1 VIEPGEITLY
11 APGRF
16 LHRVLCA
23 YTSALVSDV
32 DYDAELQSH
41 NAALLPACAIR
52 SHEHVLDI
60 GCGTGQTTREAAR
73 LAASGSALGVD
84 ITEPMIVRARA
95 LAAAEGLRN
104 VRFELGDA
112 QVHSFPPQHYDIV
125 ISRYGTMFF
134 ADPIAA
140 FRNIGGALRP
150 GGRLVM
156 MVWQAHE
163 ANEWSAAVHQVLAPC
178 YSSPGASPAAH
189 EHEHFSLADP
199 GTVERILGAAG
210 FAGVKFSD
218 VHEPV
223 YYGESVDAAIE
234 WISGFR
240 FVRNV
245 LQRLDAAAAER
256 LLASLRDSLAKKS
269 SDKGVWFDAR
279 EWIVTAERY

>member
-1 VIEPGEITLY
+1 
-11 APGRF
+11 
-16 LHRVLCA
+16 
-23 YTSALVSDV
+23 V

-41 NAALLPACAIR
+41 NGALLPACAIR

-73 LAASGSALGVD
+73 LAASGGALGVD

-112 QVHSFPPQHYDIV
+112 QVHSFLPQHYDIA

-156 MVWQAHE
+156 MIWQAHE
-163 ANEWSAAVHQVLAPC
+163 ANEWSVAVHQALAPY
-178 YSSPGASPAAH
+178 YSSPSASPAA
-189 EHEHFSLADP
+189 HEHFSLADP

-218 VHEPV
+218 VREPV
-223 YYGESVDAAIE
+223 YYGESSDAAIE
-234 WISGFR
+234 WIRGFR

-256 LLASLRDSLAKKS
+256 VLASLRYSLAKKS
-269 SDKGVWFDAR
+269 SDKGLWFDAR
-279 EWIVTAERY
+279 EWIVRAERH

>member
-1 VIEPGEITLY
+1 VIEPGEITPY

-23 YTSALVSDV
+23 STRALVSDV

-73 LAASGSALGVD
+73 LAATGSALGID

-95 LAAAEGLRN
+95 LTAAEGLHN

-112 QVHSFPPQHYDIV
+112 QVHGFLPQHYDV
-125 ISRYGTMFF
+125 AISRYGTMFF

-140 FRNIGGALRP
+140 FRNVAGALRP

-163 ANEWSAAVHQVLAPC
+163 ANEWSVAVEQALAP
-178 YSSPGASPAAH
+178 YDASPNIPPGAH
-189 EHEHFSLADP
+189 DHFSLADP

-210 FAGVKFSD
+210 FADVKFTD
-218 VHEPV
+218 VREPV
-223 YYGESVDAAIE
+223 YYGESIDAAIE
-234 WISGFR
+234 WIQGFR

-245 LQRLDAAAAER
+245 FQRLDAAAAAR
-256 LLASLRDSLAKKS
+256 LLASLRDALARKS
-269 SDKGVWFDAR
+269 SEKGVWFDAR
-279 EWIVTAERY
+279 EWIVTAARH